1 MFLKHGFDGVLFQL
15 RQFADALLNQ
25 FPFILLI
32 LAVTGVIAGLKR
44 ERKTALFFLALLVVN
59 LAYSLAYY
67 ITDIEPHF
75 IHIFLILVL
84 FAGMAFDFIYRRI
97 QELKKARNRW
107 VGVVILVI
115 IALLP
120 LGFNWAECD
129 QSGNY
134 LARDYGRNM
143 IESLDKNGVLFI
155 DGEAELFIVDYL
167 KIVEGIRPDVEVYDA
182 RQNIFYIPAMKE
194 KGRANVTP
202 ADLYAFAQK
211 MVADQRPVYFVN
223 PIFGNFRVA
232 EYGVLYKVLQGNESP
247 GGLKDPW
254 ETYRRG
260 GLDNTYDDPSAKE
273 TLGKYFFKRAKY
285 LWKMN
290 RRELSQEFLEKALAA
305 AGDRHLVL
313 KFAAIF
319 YMETGRRDKAEML
332 LKKAVRVNPFDSDD
346 YNMLAMIAHYRL
358 DYTGAL
364 ENYDKA
370 IALMGNS
377 ISVLMNRGMLYEQLG
392 DRASDGRV
400 KKGYYQKAYDDV
412 ERSARLEPSNP
423 GIAQVKTRIF
433 QKLNR
438 M

>member
-1 MFLKHGFDGVLFQL
+1 
-15 RQFADALLNQ
+15 
-25 FPFILLI
+25 
-32 LAVTGVIAGLKR
+32 
-44 ERKTALFFLALLVVN
+44 
-59 LAYSLAYY
+59 LAYY

-97 QELKKARNRW
+97 QEVKQVRVRW
-107 VGVVILVI
+107 AVVVVLVI

-120 LGFNWAECD
+120 LGFNWAESD
-129 QSGNY
+129 QSGNV

-155 DGEAELFIVDYL
+155 DGEAELFIVAYL

-202 ADLYAFAQK
+202 ADLYAFVQK
-211 MVADQRPVYFVN
+211 MVTDQRPVYFVN
-223 PIFGNFRVA
+223 PIFGNLSVA

-247 GGLKDPW
+247 GGLRDPW

-260 GLDNTYDDPSAKE
+260 GLDKTYDEPNAKE

-290 RRELSQEFLEKALAA
+290 RRELSGEFLEKALAA
-305 AGDRHLVL
+305 GGDRHLVL
-313 KFAAIF
+313 KFAAVF
-319 YMETGRRDKAEML
+319 YMETGRRDQAETL

-358 DYTGAL
+358 DYNGAL

-370 IALMGNS
+370 IALMGDS

-400 KKGYYQKAYDDV
+400 RKGYYQKAYDDV

-423 GIAQVKTRIF
+423 GIAQIKTRIF